1 MISTG
6 IVRPDLKRFPQQPHA
21 SASSVTKGRTLI
33 ADDQPDVLAAL
44 HLLLKG
50 EGYQTETV
58 TSPAAAIEAIEQ
70 RNFDLVLMDLNYA
83 RDTTSGHEGLDLLAR
98 IHEIDCTLP
107 VVVMTAWG
115 SIELAVEAIRGGSAD
130 FIQKPWDNS
139 HLLDVVRRQLERGRE
154 LRQKRDLEF
163 ARELARTREMEE
175 ARNIQQRLLPR
186 EISQIKGCDVSALWL
201 PACEVSGDYFDVLK
215 FSDRTAALCIAD
227 VMGKGMP
234 AALLMSNIQA
244 AVKSLA
250 STGSAVNSL
259 TDQVNRLV
267 CDNVDEGKFITFFYC
282 VVDMSAGR
290 LFYTNAGHHAPILVR
305 RDGEIVRLTEG
316 GPVLG
321 LISDYV
327 YEVDQVELRPGDRL
341 ALFTDGLTEARDVDD
356 EEFGEERLM
365 SILRSSRELSSGNIQ
380 GIIVKAVDDFSQG
393 EMSDDTTLIV
403 LAIDGLEP

>member
-6 IVRPDLKRFPQQPHA
+6 IAEPYLNCFTQRPCA
-21 SASSVTKGRTLI
+21 AVTKGRTLI

-44 HLLLKG
+44 HLLLKS

-70 RNFDLVLMDLNYA
+70 RDFDLVLMDLNYA
-83 RDTTSGHEGLDLLAR
+83 RDTTSGHEGLGLLAR

-115 SIELAVEAIRGGSAD
+115 SIELAVEAIRSGSAD

-139 HLLDVVRRQLERGRE
+139 HLLEVIRRQLERGRE
-154 LRQKRDLEF
+154 LRHKRDLEF
-163 ARELARTREMEE
+163 ARELARTREMTE

-186 EISQIKGCDVSALWL
+186 EIPQIEGCEVSTLWL
-201 PACEVSGDYFDVLK
+201 PAREVSGDYFDVLK
-215 FSDRTAALCIAD
+215 VGERTAALCIAD

-250 STGSAVNSL
+250 SIGSA
-259 TDQVNRLV
+259 TDVLCEQVNRLV
-267 CDNVDEGKFITFFYC
+267 CNNVDEGKFITFFYC
-282 VVDMSAGR
+282 VIDTVARR
-290 LFYTNAGHHAPILVR
+290 LFYTNAGHHAPMLVR

-321 LISDYV
+321 LIPDYV
-327 YEVDQVELRPGDRL
+327 YEVDEVELKPGDRL
-341 ALFTDGLTEARDVDD
+341 VLFTDGLTEARDVDD

-365 SILRSSRELSSGNIQ
+365 AILRSSRELSAGNIQ
-380 GIIVKAVDDFSQG
+380 GRIAKAVDVFSQG
-393 EMSDDTTLIV
+393 EMGDDTTLIV
-403 LAIDGLEP
+403 LAIDAAEP

>member
-6 IVRPDLKRFPQQPHA
+6 IVEPNLNRFPQRPHA
-21 SASSVTKGRTLI
+21 SVTKGRTLI

-44 HLLLKG
+44 HLLLKS

-70 RNFDLVLMDLNYA
+70 RDFDLVLMDLNYA

-98 IHEIDCTLP
+98 IHEIDSTLP

-130 FIQKPWDNS
+130 FIQKPWENA
-139 HLLDVVRRQLERGRE
+139 HLLEVVRRQLERGRE
-154 LRQKRDLEF
+154 LRRKRDLEF
-163 ARELARTREMEE
+163 ARELARTREMTE

-186 EISQIKGCDVSALWL
+186 EIPQIKGCDLSAFWL
-201 PACEVSGDYFDVLK
+201 PAREVSGDYFDVLK
-215 FSDRTAALCIAD
+215 FSEQTAALCIAD

-250 STGSAVNSL
+250 STGSTTNVL
-259 TDQVNRLV
+259 CEQVNRLV

-282 VVDMSAGR
+282 VIDTVAR
-290 LFYTNAGHHAPILVR
+290 KLFYTNAGHHAPMLVR

-321 LISDYV
+321 LIPDYI
-327 YEVDQVELRPGDRL
+327 YEIDEVELKPGDRL

-356 EEFGEERLM
+356 EEFGEDRLAA
-365 SILRSSRELSSGNIQ
+365 ILRSSRELSAVNIQ
-380 GIIVKAVDDFSQG
+380 GRIVKAVDGFSHG
-393 EMSDDTTLIV
+393 EMGDDTTLIV
-403 LAIDGLEP
+403 LAIDSAEP

>member
-6 IVRPDLKRFPQQPHA
+6 TVKPDLNRFPQQPHA
-21 SASSVTKGRTLI
+21 SALSVTKGRTLI

-44 HLLLKG
+44 HLLLKS

-98 IHEIDCTLP
+98 IHEIDSTLP
-107 VVVMTAWG
+107 IVVMTAWG

-154 LRQKRDLEF
+154 LRHKRDLEF
-163 ARELARTREMEE
+163 ARELARAREMEE

-201 PACEVSGDYFDVLK
+201 PAREVSGDYFDVLK
-215 FSDRTAALCIAD
+215 FSDQTAALCIAD

-250 STGSAVNSL
+250 STGSATNSL

-282 VVDMSAGR
+282 VVDTAAGR
-290 LFYTNAGHHAPILVR
+290 VFYTNAGHYAPMLVR

-321 LISDYV
+321 LIPDYV
-327 YEVDQVELRPGDRL
+327 YEVDHVDLRPGDRL

-365 SILRSSRELSSGNIQ
+365 GILRSSRELSAGDIQ

-403 LAIDGLEP
+403 LAVDGLGQ

>member
-1 MISTG
+1 MISTEM
-6 IVRPDLKRFPQQPHA
+6 VEPYLNCFPQRPHVA
-21 SASSVTKGRTLI
+21 VKSGPRTLI

-44 HLLLKG
+44 HLLLKS

-58 TSPAAAIEAIEQ
+58 TSPAAAIEAIEE
-70 RNFDLVLMDLNYA
+70 RDFDLVLMDLNYA

-98 IHEIDCTLP
+98 IHEIDSTLP
-107 VVVMTAWG
+107 IVVMTAWG
-115 SIELAVEAIRGGSAD
+115 SIELAVEAIRSGSAD

-154 LRQKRDLEF
+154 LRRKRDLEC
-163 ARELARTREMEE
+163 ARELARTREMTE

-186 EISQIKGCDVSALWL
+186 EIPQIEGCEVSALWL
-201 PACEVSGDYFDVLK
+201 PAREVSGDYFDILK
-215 FSDRTAALCIAD
+215 FSEQTAALCIAD

-250 STGSAVNSL
+250 STGSATNVL
-259 TDQVNRLV
+259 CEQVNRLV
-267 CDNVDEGKFITFFYC
+267 CNNVDDGKFITFFYC
-282 VVDMSAGR
+282 IIDTVAR
-290 LFYTNAGHHAPILVR
+290 KLFYTNAGHHAPMLVR

-321 LISDYV
+321 LIPDYV
-327 YEVDQVELRPGDRL
+327 YEIDEVELKPGDRL
-341 ALFTDGLTEARDVDD
+341 ALFTDGLTEARDIAD

-365 SILRSSRELSSGNIQ
+365 TILRSSRELSAGNIQ
-380 GIIVKAVDDFSQG
+380 GRIVKAVDIFSQG
-393 EMSDDTTLIV
+393 EMGDDTTLIV
-403 LAIDGLEP
+403 LAIDAAEP

>member
-6 IVRPDLKRFPQQPHA
+6 TIELYQTCFPQRPHVA
-21 SASSVTKGRTLI
+21 VTKGRTLI

-44 HLLLKG
+44 HLLLKS
-50 EGYQTETV
+50 EGYHTETV

-70 RNFDLVLMDLNYA
+70 RYFDLVLMDLNYA

-98 IHEIDCTLP
+98 IHEIDSTLP
-107 VVVMTAWG
+107 IVVMTAWG
-115 SIELAVEAIRGGSAD
+115 SIELAVEAIRSGSAD

-154 LRQKRDLEF
+154 LRRKRDLEF
-163 ARELARTREMEE
+163 ARELARTREMTE

-186 EISQIKGCDVSALWL
+186 EIPQIEGCEVSALWL
-201 PACEVSGDYFDVLK
+201 PAREVSGDYFDVLK
-215 FSDRTAALCIAD
+215 FSEQTAALCIAD

-250 STGSAVNSL
+250 STGNATNAL
-259 TDQVNRLV
+259 CEQVNRLV
-267 CDNVDEGKFITFFYC
+267 CNNVDEGKFITFFYC
-282 VVDMSAGR
+282 FIDTAAR
-290 LFYTNAGHHAPILVR
+290 KLFYTNAGHHAPMLVR
-305 RDGEIVRLTEG
+305 RDGEIIRLTEG

-321 LISDYV
+321 LIPDYV
-327 YEVDQVELRPGDRL
+327 YEADEVELKPGDRL
-341 ALFTDGLTEARDVDD
+341 ALFTDGLTEARDIDD

-365 SILRSSRELSSGNIQ
+365 AILRSSKELSSGSIQ
-380 GIIVKAVDDFSQG
+380 GRIVKAVDVFSQG
-393 EMSDDTTLIV
+393 EVGDDTTLIV
-403 LAIDGLEP
+403 LAMDAAEA

>member
-6 IVRPDLKRFPQQPHA
+6 IIEPHLNHFPQRQPV
-21 SASSVTKGRTLI
+21 SVTKGRTLI

-44 HLLLKG
+44 HLLLKT

-70 RNFDLVLMDLNYA
+70 RDFDLVLMDLNYA

-98 IHEIDCTLP
+98 IHEIDPTLP

-130 FIQKPWDNS
+130 FIQKPWENA
-139 HLLDVVRRQLERGRE
+139 HLLEVVRRQLERGRE
-154 LRQKRDLEF
+154 LRRKRDLEF
-163 ARELARTREMEE
+163 ARELARAREMAE
-175 ARNIQQRLLPR
+175 ARNIQERLLPR
-186 EISQIKGCDVSALWL
+186 EIPQIKGCDLSAFWL
-201 PACEVSGDYFDVLK
+201 PAREVSGDYFDVLK
-215 FSDRTAALCIAD
+215 FSEQTAALCIAD

-250 STGSAVNSL
+250 STGSATNILSE
-259 TDQVNRLV
+259 QVNRLV
-267 CDNVDEGKFITFFYC
+267 CNNVDDGKFITFFYC
-282 VVDMSAGR
+282 VIDTASHK
-290 LFYTNAGHHAPILVR
+290 LFYTNAGHDAPMLVR

-321 LISDYV
+321 LIPDYV
-327 YEVDQVELRPGDRL
+327 YEVNEVELKPGDRL

-356 EEFGEERLM
+356 EEFGEDRLM
-365 SILRSSRELSSGNIQ
+365 AILRSSRELSAGNIQ
-380 GIIVKAVDDFSQG
+380 GRIVKAVDVFSQG
-393 EMSDDTTLIV
+393 EMGDDTTLMV
-403 LAIDGLEP
+403 LAIDSAEP